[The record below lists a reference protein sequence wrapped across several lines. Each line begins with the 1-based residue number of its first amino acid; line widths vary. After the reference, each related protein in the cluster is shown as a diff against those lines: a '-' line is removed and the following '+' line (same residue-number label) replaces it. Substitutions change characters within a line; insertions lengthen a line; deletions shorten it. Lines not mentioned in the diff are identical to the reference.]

1 MIIEINALIYHIAKI
16 IKVLPWY
23 FNMYPMPA
31 ITLMDI
37 INIESSLG
45 EKIFSCYNKACVI
58 ARISNTCRVFNKIIR
73 EEMTKRQDEY
83 FIVDLP
89 KIIEK
94 SVKKFT
100 YINLGFKSKNNISK
114 VEKEYVGYY
123 INSSNMDKDT
133 FESEYEA
140 EINAFDKKINNSNY
154 YDNILQQ
161 MIKQFKHYVV
171 LSNNYMWQ
179 GFFGDFYRTIMIYY
193 YVFIKCVLKYKLV
206 KKDFEGEEH
215 HITMLNRIFTI
226 ELIE

>member
-1 MIIEINALIYHIAKI
+1 MFPI
-16 IKVLPWY
+16 
-23 FNMYPMPA
+23 PA

-73 EEMTKRQDEY
+73 EEMTKRRDEY

-193 YVFIKCVLKYKLV
+193 YVFIKCVLKYKLK
-206 KKDFEGEEH
+206 KKDFEGEEQ

>member
-1 MIIEINALIYHIAKI
+1 
-16 IKVLPWY
+16 
-23 FNMYPMPA
+23 
-31 ITLMDI
+31 
-37 INIESSLG
+37 
-45 EKIFSCYNKACVI
+45 
-58 ARISNTCRVFNKIIR
+58 
-73 EEMTKRQDEY
+73 
-83 FIVDLP
+83 
-89 KIIEK
+89 
-94 SVKKFT
+94 
-100 YINLGFKSKNNISK
+100 
-114 VEKEYVGYY
+114 
-123 INSSNMDKDT
+123 MDKDT

-193 YVFIKCVLKYKLV
+193 YVFIKCVLNYKLK
-206 KKDFEGEEH
+206 KKDFEGEEQ